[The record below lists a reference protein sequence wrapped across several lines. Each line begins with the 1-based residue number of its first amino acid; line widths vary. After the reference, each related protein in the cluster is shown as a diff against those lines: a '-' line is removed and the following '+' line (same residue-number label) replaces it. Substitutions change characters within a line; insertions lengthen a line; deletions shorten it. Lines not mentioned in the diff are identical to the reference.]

1 MTKAR
6 ELAIDVLEN
15 IKDDKLKFSEL
26 RGLV

>member
-6 ELAIDVLEN
+6 EIAIDVLED
-15 IKDDKLKFSEL
+15 IKNNKLKFSEL

>member
-6 ELAIDVLEN
+6 ELAMDALED
-15 IKDDKLKFSEL
+15 IKNNKLKFSEL